1 MNECHVVHVYQNA
14 CHVVHVHQWMNV
26 TWSTYTNEWMSRG
39 LRIPLN
45 EKRLTTMHQNII
57 KRYLLWAHVNLTTVD
72 ILESLGSIHIPQSD
86 PVNIM

>member
-14 CHVVHVHQWMNV
+14 CHVV
-26 TWSTYTNEWMSRG
+26 TYTNEWMSRG

-57 KRYLLWAHVNLTTVD
+57 KRYLLWSHVNLTTVD